1 MKKPLLL
8 LAFIAILFISAQ
20 VDKKVSVSLTVE
32 QWQGVLNVIE
42 QSNAPHTD
50 VKAVQK
56 AIIGQIQEQ
65 LKQDTVK
72 KK

>member
-1 MKKPLLL
+1 MKKPIIFILI
-8 LAFIAILFISAQ
+8 LAAVFISAQ

-42 QSNAPHTD
+42 QSNAPHVE
-50 VKAVQK
+50 VKAVQQ

>member
-1 MKKPLLL
+1 MKKPIIFILI
-8 LAFIAILFISAQ
+8 LAAVFISAQ

-42 QSNAPHTD
+42 QSSAPHTD
-50 VKAVQK
+50 VKAVQQ